1 MNKGEAAKSEAY
13 IRAFEIP
20 KRSPELNVCDYA
32 LWAEVN
38 RRIRVQD
45 AGWSDSKVKSREE
58 YLMRL
63 HRPAMRK
70 PKVFLIKANRS
81 MKRRCKKLWE
91 SKGYHFEEGGHHG
104 V

>member
-38 RRIRVQD
+38 KRMREQE
-45 AGWSDSKVKSREE
+45 AGWSDSKVESRED

-63 HRPAMRK
+63 RRTAMRL
-70 PKVFLIKANRS
+70 PKAFVIKANRS

>member
-38 RRIRVQD
+38 RRMRELE
-45 AGWSDSKVKSREE
+45 AGWSDSKVESREE

-63 HRPAMRK
+63 RRTAMRL
-70 PKVFLIKANRS
+70 PKAFAIKTNRS
-81 MKRRCKKLWE
+81 MKRRRKKLWE